1 MKAIDCRAAAR
12 AAAFTLLAALPLAAT
27 PAAAHEF
34 KAGDITVER
43 PWTRATTV
51 QTGAAYM
58 TLRTVG
64 KTADRLLKASSPDA
78 ERVEIHTMAMD
89 GGVARMR
96 EIPGLDVK
104 PGAGTQLKPGGY
116 HLMLIGLRR
125 PLREG
130 ESVKLTL
137 TFERAGN
144 VDVEATV
151 EKAGAPGPSKHSH

>member
-1 MKAIDCRAAAR
+1 MTVFTLRRLVGA
-12 AAAFTLLAALPLAAT
+12 TLLASLALLPLVA
-27 PAAAHEF
+27 PAAANEY
-34 KAGDITVER
+34 KIGDLTVER

-58 TLRTVG
+58 TLRVAG
-64 KTADRLLKASSPDA
+64 QTADRLVKVTSPDT
-78 ERVEIHTMAMD
+78 ERVEIHTMSME

-96 EIPGLDVK
+96 EIPGIDVK
-104 PGAGTQLKPGGY
+104 PGVATQLRPGGY

-130 ESVKLTL
+130 ESIKLTL
-137 TFERAGN
+137 TFERSGN

-151 EKAGAPGPSKHSH
+151 EKAGAPGPKKHSH